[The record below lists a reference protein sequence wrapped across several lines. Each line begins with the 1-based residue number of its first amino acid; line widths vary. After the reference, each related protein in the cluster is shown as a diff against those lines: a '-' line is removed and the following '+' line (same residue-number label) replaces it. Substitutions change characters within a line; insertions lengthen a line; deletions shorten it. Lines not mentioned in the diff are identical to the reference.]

1 MSETKPT
8 MDTASDLPPEPQ
20 GLPAFLGVTGDAM
33 SLLANPKG
41 RAKVVLDPDPDTTEV
56 MHLRVAAATYDGQAT
71 LSVRVIIPAGRF
83 ARKLRRLATYRR
95 DQQRIPAEMD
105 VQDEL
110 RAMEVLAK
118 TLDSLNLPTRER
130 VLHWL
135 DHRKCMQVTAH
146 TLGREP
152 LPTLVSVSESL
163 RIAKDRVLG
172 QEPPA

>member
-1 MSETKPT
+1 MTE
-8 MDTASDLPPEPQ
+8 
-20 GLPAFLGVTGDAM
+20 
-33 SLLANPKG
+33 KG
-41 RAKVVLDPDPDTTEV
+41 RTVFETDVWLHGQEATDRTKARVWLSSWPADLKLGEVLSFELVDRGVYTGSEVCGFNLVVPSEMTGP
-56 MHLRVAAATYDGQAT
+56 G
-71 LSVRVIIPAGRF
+71 
-83 ARKLRRLATYRR
+83 RKLRRLATYRR